1 MSNAKMLDLIRL
13 MVRKMIGKLKTLN
26 EVEENDWWTSHDRTW
41 VFNARTRELFRIPNF
56 QFPGRKELEE
66 RNE

>member
-1 MSNAKMLDLIRL
+1 MK
-13 MVRKMIGKLKTLN
+13 GKLKTLN

-56 QFPGRKELEE
+56 QFPGRKEAEE
-66 RNE
+66 RDAGSRT